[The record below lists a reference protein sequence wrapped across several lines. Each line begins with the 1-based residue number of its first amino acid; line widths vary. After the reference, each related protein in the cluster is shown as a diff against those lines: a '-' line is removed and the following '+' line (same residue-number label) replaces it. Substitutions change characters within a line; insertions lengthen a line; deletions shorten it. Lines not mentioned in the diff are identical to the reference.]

1 MPVARLCE
9 GMLSVFIDCGPDD
22 HKLASTLGSLVPG
35 AVEGIV
41 REVVLV
47 DRGMGP
53 DARKVADHTGCRVIP
68 AEELRA
74 AVATAKG
81 EWLLVVEPGA
91 RLVSGWI
98 AAVVEHVERI
108 GEGRAVTPSAQF
120 RRAPMD
126 RPRFLQRLRG
136 KRTALADGFL
146 VKKPQAI
153 GLAGKGGAVPTL
165 EQMVRGLAATRLE
178 AEIRPAVR
186 K

>member
-1 MPVARLCE
+1 
-9 GMLSVFIDCGPDD
+9 MLSVFIDCGPDD

-53 DARKVADHTGCRVIP
+53 DARKVADHTGCRVI
-68 AEELRA
+68 AVEALRD

-81 EWLLVVEPGA
+81 EWLLFLEPGA
-91 RLVSGWI
+91 RLVAGWI
-98 AAVVEHVERI
+98 AAVVEHVERVE
-108 GEGRAVTPSAQF
+108 EGRAVTPCAQF
-120 RRAPMD
+120 RRAAID
-126 RPRFLQRLRG
+126 RQRFLQRLRG
-136 KRTALADGFL
+136 RRTALAEGFL

-165 EQMVRGLAATRLE
+165 ERMARGLAVTRLE
-178 AEIRPAVR
+178 AEIRPAAR